1 MYSVLQHEY
10 KTLKS
15 LKEECRRRLSEY
27 RDGVGTLCADDT
39 EWFLALAKKY
49 HHSKHILFCKPVDGI
64 ELYERLGQKNKHLR
78 LIYRDGTTAAFSW
91 NKCCRLVQ
99 RNTRAEVSG
108 ALRMAVVDQVMD
120 AIDRAFDSRL
130 LVVCPMTHKVI
141 CREQSHVDHA
151 PPAFADLVQM
161 WLRTER
167 IAFSDVEIADY
178 VHGGKVM
185 ANESQRASWALFHR
199 KHAILRVVCREWNM
213 KAGRHI
219 LDGDTNGR
227 KASENS

>member
-49 HHSKHILFCKPVDGI
+49 HHSAHVLFSKPVDGI
-64 ELYERLGQKNKHLR
+64 EIYERHGQRNNHLR
-78 LIYRDGTTAAFSW
+78 LIYIDGTTAAFSW
-91 NKCCRLVQ
+91 NKCCRSVQ
-99 RNTRAEVSG
+99 PNTRAEISG
-108 ALRMAVVDQVMD
+108 ALRMAVVDQV
-120 AIDRAFDSRL
+120 IDELDRTFKSRL
-130 LVVCPMTHKVI
+130 LTVCPMTHKVI

-161 WLRTER
+161 WLRTQR